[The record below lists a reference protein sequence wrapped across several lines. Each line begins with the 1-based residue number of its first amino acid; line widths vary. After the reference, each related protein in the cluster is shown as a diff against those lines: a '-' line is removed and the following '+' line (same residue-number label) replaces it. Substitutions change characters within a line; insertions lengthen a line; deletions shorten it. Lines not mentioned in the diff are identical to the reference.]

1 MRRNG
6 ILIAVLAATA
16 LALVPGAA
24 GAATG
29 DQSQTRCP
37 GTFTVLH
44 NDRIGQLQLPAGR
57 YEITVRTPGTLACAD
72 ASKLFADFLR
82 RPNGD
87 LPNGWRLNVGQA
99 RFSNRGTNQAFS
111 VRKARGGGGG
121 SGGTGGGGGGG
132 GGGGSGRTTCP
143 TFQVL
148 HNDRIGSLRIPAG
161 NYVITVKR
169 MSCPAASKQFARFLQ
184 SPGGRLPDG
193 WQLKP
198 RKAKFR
204 NPGTGESFRIKRA

>member
-6 ILIAVLAATA
+6 ILVALVAATS
-16 LALVPGAA
+16 LALVPSA

-29 DQSQTRCP
+29 DQSQMRCP

-44 NDRIGQLQLPAGR
+44 NDRIGQLKLPAGR
-57 YEITVRTPGTLACAD
+57 YEITVRTPGTLTCPR
-72 ASKLFADFLR
+72 ASKRFADFLQS
-82 RPNGD
+82 PNGD
-87 LPNGWRLNVGQA
+87 LPNGWRVNVSKA
-99 RFSNRGTNQAFS
+99 RFSKRATNQAFS
-111 VRKARGGGGG
+111 VRQAGGGGG
-121 SGGTGGGGGGG
+121 TGGTGGGGGGG
-132 GGGGSGRTTCP
+132 GTSGSGRTTCP

-161 NYVITVKR
+161 NYVITAKN
-169 MSCPAASKQFARFLQ
+169 MTCPAASKQFARFLQ
-184 SPGGRLPDG
+184 SPSGRLPDG

-204 NPGTGESFRIKRA
+204 NPSTGESFRIKRA